1 MYICIITSEIINSD
15 YRKNRLKDELIEL
28 TSILLKIEENKVEYI
43 EIYHQY
49 IKPKKSMNIAGECW
63 EEKGIRLE
71 MIMNNG
77 IHYDN
82 FIKEYEEWICKYKK
96 NDDIL
101 IIVTLDKRIINIL
114 RNNCKEDNNESMM
127 RNLERHY
134 TLSNIY
140 NEITKRK
147 KVYSIVDILFEL
159 DLSFYIR
166 HSGCIDD
173 CRTIGQIIE
182 KLYIEGYGSIIE
194 KIINKT

>member
-82 FIKEYEEWICKYKK
+82 FQSPKLDIEEDHCQLLCTGQFIY
-96 NDDIL
+96 
-101 IIVTLDKRIINIL
+101 L
-114 RNNCKEDNNESMM
+114 R
-127 RNLERHY
+127 
-134 TLSNIY
+134 
-140 NEITKRK
+140 
-147 KVYSIVDILFEL
+147 FA
-159 DLSFYIR
+159 
-166 HSGCIDD
+166 
-173 CRTIGQIIE
+173 
-182 KLYIEGYGSIIE
+182 
-194 KIINKT
+194 

>member
-1 MYICIITSEIINSD
+1 
-15 YRKNRLKDELIEL
+15 
-28 TSILLKIEENKVEYI
+28 
-43 EIYHQY
+43 
-49 IKPKKSMNIAGECW
+49 
-63 EEKGIRLE
+63 
-71 MIMNNG
+71 
-77 IHYDN
+77 
-82 FIKEYEEWICKYKK
+82 
-96 NDDIL
+96 
-101 IIVTLDKRIINIL
+101 
-114 RNNCKEDNNESMM
+114 MM

>member
-1 MYICIITSEIINSD
+1 
-15 YRKNRLKDELIEL
+15 
-28 TSILLKIEENKVEYI
+28 
-43 EIYHQY
+43 
-49 IKPKKSMNIAGECW
+49 
-63 EEKGIRLE
+63 
-71 MIMNNG
+71 
-77 IHYDN
+77 
-82 FIKEYEEWICKYKK
+82 
-96 NDDIL
+96 
-101 IIVTLDKRIINIL
+101 
-114 RNNCKEDNNESMM
+114 M

-194 KIINKT
+194 KIINSSFEPNSLRIILSSMIRSSTTSVTHFR